1 MGQQQGFVLWFT
13 GLSGAGKST
22 VAGLVLR
29 NLQQRDVAI
38 ESLDGDEVRT
48 HLSRGL
54 TFSKED
60 RDINVERIGF
70 VAGLLSKHGV
80 GVVTAAISP
89 YVATRATARDMA
101 TNFVEIHVDAPVEA
115 CIERDVKGL
124 YKKAL
129 AGEIPQFT
137 GVSDPYEPP
146 QSPEIHLKT
155 TEERPAESAQRVLSW
170 LEDQGLIPHGK

>member
-1 MGQQQGFVLWFT
+1 MLERQGFVLWFT

-22 VAGLVLR
+22 VAGLVMR
-29 NLQQRDVAI
+29 ELQGRGVAI

-54 TFSKED
+54 TFSQED

-70 VAGLLSKHGV
+70 VAGLLSKHGI

-89 YVATRATARDMA
+89 YVATRAKVRDMA
-101 TNFVEIHVDAPVEA
+101 TNFVEIHVDATVEA

-137 GVSDPYEPP
+137 GVSDPYESPE
-146 QSPEIHLKT
+146 SPEIRLKT

-170 LEDQGLIPHGK
+170 LEDQGLIPRGK